1 LHRSARPSRGIDAQQ
16 EALVDPAPPTV
27 VARSDMRRAL
37 PATRAVLGTFAVLS
51 TLAVISLFLFS
62 DRTDEWFAWTI
73 APPITACFFGA
84 CFGATLV
91 IEVLSLRQRAWA
103 AIRVNALAI
112 FVFAALTLAAT
123 LMHLDKFHLTADR
136 AATTQA
142 QAAAWFWLIVYI
154 VVPVA
159 LPVLMLLQERAPGAD
174 PPDLHPVPGAL
185 RAALG
190 LESAVL
196 LVVGIALFAV
206 PSSAARF
213 WPWPLT
219 PLTAQGTGAWLIAF
233 GLVSGITAIAGDL
246 GRQRGATI
254 AYTVLGVLVLVATVR
269 FRDLVHWGQPSAWVF
284 LGMAV
289 AVTLT
294 GAAGWWLAPSARE
307 YAEERDG

>member
-1 LHRSARPSRGIDAQQ
+1 MDRAPTTVVERSAVRQ
-16 EALVDPAPPTV
+16 
-27 VARSDMRRAL
+27 AL

-51 TLAVISLFLFS
+51 TLAVISLFFFS

-73 APPITACFFGA
+73 KPPLTACFFGA

-103 AIRVNALAI
+103 PIRVNALAI
-112 FVFAALTLAAT
+112 FVFSALTLAAT
-123 LMHLDKFHLTADR
+123 LLHLDKFHLTADR

-154 VVPVA
+154 VVPIA

-174 PPDLHPVPGAL
+174 PPDRFPVPGAL
-185 RAALG
+185 RTALG

-196 LVVGIALFAV
+196 LVAGIALFAV
-206 PSSAARF
+206 PSSVASL

-219 PLTAQGTGAWLIAF
+219 PLTSQATGAWLIAF
-233 GLVSGITAIAGDL
+233 GLVSGITALAGDL
-246 GRQRGATI
+246 GRQRAATI

-269 FRDLVHWGQPSAWVF
+269 FRGTVQWAEPSAWVF

-289 AVTLT
+289 AVALT
-294 GAAGWWLAPSARE
+294 GAAGWWLAPSRRE
-307 YAEERDG
+307 YAHG